1 MPKTKKTTKKVE
13 NSEEKVPR
21 QNVKKTPK
29 VKNTEPL
36 KKQPGRKAKKN
47 TPKAIPKK
55 KEVDTHIVK
64 KTPIT
69 KKKPVKKNVEQ
80 EFRCGTCE
88 RDLSEIQTV
97 Q

>member
-13 NSEEKVPR
+13 DKVPR

-47 TPKAIPKK
+47 TQTKK

-64 KTPIT
+64 PIT
-69 KKKPVKKNVEQ
+69 KKKPVKKNIEQ

-88 RDLSEIQTV
+88 SNLPVTQTTV